1 VAHLCNLSDLR
12 RLKLMRLKASS
23 IAVIFVLAI
32 TTTAVPSIS
41 SNVRASILQTQT
53 PPRII
58 DVRVKGRKLIL
69 TGENFSDGAVVLLN
83 GEPQKT
89 RNDEGSSSTI
99 LIAKKAGNNIPD
111 GSAVNIQVEST
122 GGLSDKFAF
131 FKGTVVTLDDASKT
145 IHMRVGER
153 ILLVL
158 LTTNGYDFVPSVV
171 DETILRK
178 VADAEI
184 PGSQGVYEALR
195 PGSTKLAATGEL
207 PCHRTTP
214 RCLAPT
220 LFVEFTIVVD

>member
-1 VAHLCNLSDLR
+1 
-12 RLKLMRLKASS
+12 MRLKAGS
-23 IAVIFVLAI
+23 IIAILLLAI
-32 TTTAVPSIS
+32 GAAGLPSVS
-41 SNVRASILQTQT
+41 SSVHASILQPQNAQ
-53 PPRII
+53 RIT
-58 DVRVKGRKLIL
+58 DARVKGRKLIL

-131 FKGTVVTLDDASKT
+131 FKGIVVTLDDASKT

-220 LFVEFTIVVD
+220 LYVELQIVVN